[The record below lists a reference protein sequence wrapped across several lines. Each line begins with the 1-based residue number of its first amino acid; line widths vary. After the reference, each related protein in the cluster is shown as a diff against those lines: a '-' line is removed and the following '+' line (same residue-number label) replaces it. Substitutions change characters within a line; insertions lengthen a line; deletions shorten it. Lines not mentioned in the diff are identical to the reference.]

1 MDVRGPP
8 GRSVLSWFSLWG
20 ADDKQRYDEAGS
32 KKEREEHLG
41 VGVTEA
47 LFDDDELS
55 DASQQPTLLLVD
67 DDETFCKVLEDALHR
82 RGFEVHAAT
91 DVDAGIALAESIE
104 PEYAV
109 IDLRIGQESGLVLV
123 KRLHELDA
131 NTRIVMLTGFAS
143 IATAVEAIKLGA
155 VHYLAKPA
163 DAEEIVAALHK
174 HEGDE
179 FVEIKDKPL
188 SVRRLEWEHLQKV
201 LVEHGGNISA
211 AARALGMHRRSLQRK
226 LEKRP
231 VKD

>member
-1 MDVRGPP
+1 MSADV
-8 GRSVLSWFSLWG
+8 L
-20 ADDKQRYDEAGS
+20 A
-32 KKEREEHLG
+32 
-41 VGVTEA
+41 
-47 LFDDDELS
+47 ELS
-55 DASQQPTLLLVD
+55 PRPTLLLVD
-67 DDETFCKVLEDALHR
+67 DDPTFCGVLAQALKK
-82 RGFEVHAAT
+82 RGFDVQSAT
-91 DVDAGIALAESIE
+91 DVVAGITLAEAIE

-131 NTRIVMLTGFAS
+131 NTRIIMLTGFAS

-163 DAEEIVAALHK
+163 DVDEIVTALHK
-174 HEGDE
+174 DQGDDT
-179 FVEIKDKPL
+179 VEIKDKPL

-211 AARALGMHRRSLQRK
+211 AARALGMHRRTLQRK

>member
-1 MDVRGPP
+1 M
-8 GRSVLSWFSLWG
+8 
-20 ADDKQRYDEAGS
+20 
-32 KKEREEHLG
+32 
-41 VGVTEA
+41 TEA
-47 LFDDDELS
+47 PVIELS
-55 DASQQPTLLLVD
+55 QKPVLLLVD
-67 DDETFCKVLEDALHR
+67 DDLTFCGVLQKALSK

-91 DVDAGIALAESIE
+91 DVEAGIELAESSE

-123 KRLHELDA
+123 KKLHELDA

-163 DAEEIVAALHK
+163 DIDEIVSALHK
-174 HEGDE
+174 DQGDE

-211 AARALGMHRRSLQRK
+211 AARALGMHRRTLQRK
-226 LEKRP
+226 LDKHP
-231 VKD
+231 VRE